1 MERSGNLRPP
11 PRWPLQ
17 PHNDLVPTGM
27 AALSP
32 VHALFIPSGRA
43 STSCSGQD
51 CADAIES
58 AGGGTGRRLPPL
70 PRCYSNHDPP
80 EGQDQ

>member
-11 PRWPLQ
+11 SRWPLQ